1 MLKEIG
7 TEDRV
12 DSYIEDKL
20 ARKEKIMGM
29 GHRVYRV
36 LDPRAP
42 HLRRMAI
49 RLSSRIGEPKWI
61 RMSERI
67 AKASKGCFQGY
78 LRQCGFLFR
87 HGLLQHRDP
96 HQAVYRHFLHCPL

>member
-29 GHRVYRV
+29 GHRVY
-36 LDPRAP
+36 
-42 HLRRMAI
+42 
-49 RLSSRIGEPKWI
+49 LSLIHI
-61 RMSERI
+61 
-67 AKASKGCFQGY
+67 
-78 LRQCGFLFR
+78 
-87 HGLLQHRDP
+87 
-96 HQAVYRHFLHCPL
+96 